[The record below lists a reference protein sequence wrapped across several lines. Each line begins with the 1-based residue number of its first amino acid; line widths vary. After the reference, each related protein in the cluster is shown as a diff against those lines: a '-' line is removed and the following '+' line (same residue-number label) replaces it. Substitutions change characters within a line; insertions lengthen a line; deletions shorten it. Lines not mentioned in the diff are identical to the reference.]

1 MHCFMAQRMQT
12 EVQKHRDL
20 PSTSQL
26 FFKSVFQKEQIVK
39 MIRQTQHR
47 KHQCSEFNK
56 SRAKIP
62 LDEKL
67 SVKRKK
73 VCNVLGK
80 IMKLI
85 ATNWTPTYTHWHFR
99 SFQTNKLHTTHK
111 NLDQVHLKR
120 NLTILL
126 CNISITLLPIHL
138 H

>member
-85 ATNWTPTYTHWHFR
+85 ATN
-99 SFQTNKLHTTHK
+99 
-111 NLDQVHLKR
+111 
-120 NLTILL
+120 
-126 CNISITLLPIHL
+126 
-138 H
+138 